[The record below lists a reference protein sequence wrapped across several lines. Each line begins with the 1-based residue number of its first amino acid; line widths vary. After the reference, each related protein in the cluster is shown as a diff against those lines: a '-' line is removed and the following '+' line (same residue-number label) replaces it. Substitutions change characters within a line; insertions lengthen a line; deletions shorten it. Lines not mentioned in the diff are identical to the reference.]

1 MGGNQQRKKTIPGL
15 FDCCEDSELCCSLL
29 CFPCVVYEK
38 NHRQLLEIRN
48 TKRQAQGQPAI
59 NECGSSICFLYAVAC
74 ICDVT
79 LVMNQWF
86 PFVQSLAICKQGVEV
101 YDGKPPCNECTCCY
115 GVSTFFCSLCEL
127 GRSSLYLDPPKPE
140 FEIATVHDTV
150 VGVLPEPTAPEAPE
164 ARAFAERIRIPNSMR
179 A

>member
-1 MGGNQQRKKTIPGL
+1 MGQEPKEKKTIPGL
-15 FDCCEDSELCCSLL
+15 FDCCKDSDLCCSLL
-29 CFPCVVYEK
+29 FFPCVVYEK

-59 NECGSSICFLYAVAC
+59 NECGSSICCLYTVAC

-101 YDGKPPCNECTCCY
+101 YDGEPPCNECTCCY
-115 GVSTFFCSLCEL
+115 GVSTFFCPHCEL
-127 GRSSLYLDPPKPE
+127 GRSSLYLNPPKQE
-140 FEIATVHDTV
+140 FETATVHEKE
-150 VGVLPEPTAPEAPE
+150 VGEPPDPTAPK
-164 ARAFAERIRIPNSMR
+164 ARAFTERIRIPNSMR